1 MCLIM
6 ERTSCSLSWKT
17 SNSSLFN
24 PTFWNIVAQNG
35 MYILALEKTHDNVR
49 TFTCLCVCVFLMLTR
64 IEYRNKSIT
73 RLLGGR
79 RYLGCYLLAFTIF
92 TLGILRDHL
101 YQRALGEQ
109 PVHTMLMHPAVRVLA
124 VVLIASGTVFV
135 LSSMW
140 MLGITGTYLG
150 DYFGIL
156 MDHMVTGF
164 PFSVLNDPMYVGS
177 TLNFVGVALWYARPS
192 GLLLSVLVWITYR
205 AALCFERCVDIVDS
219 IANATS
225 PFTANIYREAAE
237 EKRKEKR
244 VQEAREAPSAAA
256 PAISSHDD
264 GLSSSHAPFSARY
277 QTRQRAL

>member
-1 MCLIM
+1 MS
-6 ERTSCSLSWKT
+6 EFVSTWFTPPVGVQKGWVDFSK
-17 SNSSLFN
+17 SSFWIAVVSILFN
-24 PTFWNIVAQNG
+24 PTFWNIVAQN
-35 MYILALEKTHDNVR
+35 
-49 TFTCLCVCVFLMLTR
+49 
-64 IEYRNKSIT
+64 EYRNKSIT

-101 YQRALGEQ
+101 YQRALEEQ

-192 GLLLSVLVWITYR
+192 GLLLSVLVWVTYR
-205 AALCFERCVDIVDS
+205 VALCFE
-219 IANATS
+219 S

-237 EKRKEKR
+237 KRKEKP
-244 VQEAREAPSAAA
+244 VQEARRAPSAAA
-256 PAISSHDD
+256 PAISSHED
-264 GLSSSHAPFSARY
+264 GPSSSHAPYAARY

>member
-1 MCLIM
+1 
-6 ERTSCSLSWKT
+6 
-17 SNSSLFN
+17 
-24 PTFWNIVAQNG
+24 
-35 MYILALEKTHDNVR
+35 
-49 TFTCLCVCVFLMLTR
+49 
-64 IEYRNKSIT
+64 
-73 RLLGGR
+73 
-79 RYLGCYLLAFTIF
+79 
-92 TLGILRDHL
+92 
-101 YQRALGEQ
+101 
-109 PVHTMLMHPAVRVLA
+109 MLMHPAVRVLA

-192 GLLLSVLVWITYR
+192 GLLLSVLVWVTYR
-205 AALCFERCVDIVDS
+205 AALCFERYVDIVDS

-237 EKRKEKR
+237 EKKKEKP
-244 VQEAREAPSAAA
+244 VQEARGAPSAAA
-256 PAISSHDD
+256 PSISSQED
-264 GLSSSHAPFSARY
+264 GVSSSHAPYAARY